1 MKRLSVAILLA
12 LCFLPFSSCTEKE
25 WKSNR
30 PNILFL
36 MLDTLRA
43 DHLSGYGYERSTTP
57 VLDAFAKEN
66 LKAAH
71 ALTAAPWTPASVASM
86 FTGLYPTS
94 HGMVPPNDRSLAKRG
109 LARLSSS
116 LETLPERLKSLGYQ
130 TAGVSPNPWITKQF
144 GYAQGFDEFHFIARE
159 PANKIAES
167 GREIIEKWESKGQA
181 KPFFMYL
188 HFLDPHNPYAPPTG
202 FDKRYT
208 GPLSKSPFTYSDD
221 MQRDINLYDGEIA
234 FMDQEL
240 GKFFDY
246 LKKKG
251 LYDDLMIIIVADH
264 GEQFLEHGNVRHGNK
279 PYNEEAHV
287 PLIIKTNRKA
297 DSGRIINESV
307 STVDILPTILARL
320 GEQKPKD
327 FPGVSLMD
335 EKAVKLR
342 RGVLT
347 EVRRIYDM
355 KAITDNAGR
364 RLIMQ
369 VPYSQSEPDPMKSL
383 EAWAEPQ
390 ITGIFDTRKDYA
402 CSKSLENKAIHA
414 RLKGTFDEI
423 FSGTVKMLA
432 SPSEGG
438 EEIKDETLEQLK
450 SLGYLQ

>member
-1 MKRLSVAILLA
+1 
-12 LCFLPFSSCTEKE
+12 
-25 WKSNR
+25 
-30 PNILFL
+30 

-57 VLDAFAKEN
+57 ILDAFAQEN
-66 LKAAH
+66 LKAAY

-94 HGMVPPNDRSLAKRG
+94 HGMVPPNDRTLAKKG
-109 LARLSSS
+109 LVRLNSS
-116 LETLPERLKSLGYQ
+116 LETLPEKLKGLGYQ

-167 GREIIEKWESKGQA
+167 GREIINAWEQAGQE
-181 KPFFMYL
+181 KPFFLYL
-188 HFLDPHNPYAPPTG
+188 HFLDPHNPYAPPAG

-208 GPLSKSPFTYSDD
+208 GNLTKSPFSAYSEQ
-221 MQRDINLYDGEIA
+221 MQNDINLYDGEIA

-240 GKFFDY
+240 GKFFEY

-251 LYDDLMIIIVADH
+251 LYDDLMIVIVADH
-264 GEQFLEHGNVRHGNK
+264 GEQFLEHGNLRHGNK

-287 PLIIKTNRKA
+287 PLIIKTNRKV
-297 DSGRIINESV
+297 DSGRVISESV
-307 STVDILPTILARL
+307 STVDLLPTILARL
-320 GEQKPKD
+320 GEAKPD
-327 FPGVSLMD
+327 NLPGVSLMD

-347 EVRRIYDM
+347 EVRRVYDM
-355 KAITDNAGR
+355 KAITDNLGR

-369 VPYSQSEPDPMKSL
+369 VPYSQAEPDPMKSL
-383 EAWAEPQ
+383 EAWASPE
-390 ITGIFDTRKDYA
+390 TVGIFDTRKDYA
-402 CSKSLENKAIHA
+402 CSTSLNNKAIHA
-414 RLKGTFDEI
+414 RLKGTFDEVL
-423 FSGTVKMLA
+423 SEAVKTLA
-432 SPSEGG
+432 APGEDG

>member
-1 MKRLSVAILLA
+1 
-12 LCFLPFSSCTEKE
+12 
-25 WKSNR
+25 
-30 PNILFL
+30 

-43 DHLSGYGYERSTTP
+43 DHLSGYGYERTTTP
-57 VLDAFAKEN
+57 ILDTFAKEN
-66 LKAAH
+66 LKAAY

-94 HGMVPPNDRSLAKRG
+94 HGMVPQNDRTLAKKG
-109 LARLSSS
+109 LVRLNSS
-116 LETLPERLKSLGYQ
+116 LETLPEKLKGLGYQ

-167 GREIIEKWESKGQA
+167 GREIINAWEQAGQE
-181 KPFFMYL
+181 KPFFLYL
-188 HFLDPHNPYAPPTG
+188 HFLDPHNPYAPPAG

-208 GPLSKSPFTYSDD
+208 GNLTKSPFSAYSEQ
-221 MQRDINLYDGEIA
+221 MQNDINLYDGEIA

-240 GKFFDY
+240 GKFFEY

-251 LYDDLMIIIVADH
+251 LYDDLMIVIVADH
-264 GEQFLEHGNVRHGNK
+264 GEQFLEHGNLRHGNK

-287 PLIIKTNRKA
+287 PLIIKTNRKV
-297 DSGRIINESV
+297 DSGRVISESV
-307 STVDILPTILARL
+307 STVDLLPTILARL
-320 GEQKPKD
+320 GEAKPD
-327 FPGVSLMD
+327 NLPGVSLMD

-347 EVRRIYDM
+347 EVRRVYDM
-355 KAITDNAGR
+355 KAITDNLGR

-369 VPYSQSEPDPMKSL
+369 VPYSQAEPDPMKSL
-383 EAWAEPQ
+383 EAWASPE
-390 ITGIFDTRKDYA
+390 TVGIFDTRKDYA
-402 CSKSLENKAIHA
+402 CSTSLNNKAIHA
-414 RLKGTFDEI
+414 RLKGTFDEVL
-423 FSGTVKMLA
+423 SEAVKTLA
-432 SPSEGG
+432 APGEDG

>member
-1 MKRLSVAILLA
+1 
-12 LCFLPFSSCTEKE
+12 
-25 WKSNR
+25 
-30 PNILFL
+30 

-57 VLDAFAKEN
+57 ILDTFAKEN
-66 LKAAH
+66 LKAAY

-94 HGMVPPNDRSLAKRG
+94 HGMVPPNDRSLAKKG
-109 LARLSSS
+109 LVRLNSS
-116 LETLPERLKSLGYQ
+116 LETLPEKLKGLGYQ

-167 GREIIEKWESKGQA
+167 GREIINAWEQAGQE
-181 KPFFMYL
+181 KPFFLYL
-188 HFLDPHNPYAPPTG
+188 HFLDPHNPYAPPAG

-208 GPLSKSPFTYSDD
+208 GNLTKSPFSAYSEQ
-221 MQRDINLYDGEIA
+221 MQNDINLYDGEIA

-240 GKFFDY
+240 GKFFEY

-251 LYDDLMIIIVADH
+251 LYDDLMIVIVADH
-264 GEQFLEHGNVRHGNK
+264 GEQFLEHGNLRHGNK

-287 PLIIKTNRKA
+287 PLIIKTNRKV
-297 DSGRIINESV
+297 DSGRVISESV
-307 STVDILPTILARL
+307 STVDLLPTILARL
-320 GEQKPKD
+320 GEAKPD
-327 FPGVSLMD
+327 NLPGVSLMD

-347 EVRRIYDM
+347 EVRRVYDM
-355 KAITDNAGR
+355 KAITDNLGR

-369 VPYSQSEPDPMKSL
+369 VPYSQAEPDPMKSL
-383 EAWAEPQ
+383 EAWASPE
-390 ITGIFDTRKDYA
+390 TVGIFDTRKDYA
-402 CSKSLENKAIHA
+402 CSTSLNNKAIHA
-414 RLKGTFDEI
+414 RLKGTFDEVL
-423 FSGTVKMLA
+423 SEAVKTLA
-432 SPSEGG
+432 APGEDG

>member
-1 MKRLSVAILLA
+1 
-12 LCFLPFSSCTEKE
+12 
-25 WKSNR
+25 
-30 PNILFL
+30 

-57 VLDAFAKEN
+57 ILDTFAKEN
-66 LKAAH
+66 LKAAY

-109 LARLSSS
+109 LARLNSR
-116 LETLPERLKSLGYQ
+116 LETLPERLKALGYQ

-159 PANKIAES
+159 PADKITES
-167 GREIIEKWESKGQA
+167 GREIIEKWEKSGSE

-188 HFLDPHNPYAPPTG
+188 HFLDPHNPYAPPAG
-202 FDKRYT
+202 FDKRYS
-208 GPLSKSPFTYSDD
+208 GALQKSPFTYSDQ
-221 MQRDINLYDGEIA
+221 MQSDINLYDGEIA

-240 GKFFDY
+240 GKFFAY
-246 LKKKG
+246 LKQKG
-251 LYDDLMIIIVADH
+251 LYEDLMIVIVADH

-287 PLIIKTNRKA
+287 PLMIKTNRKV
-297 DSGRIINESV
+297 DSGRVITESV

-320 GEQKPKD
+320 GEPKPKD

-355 KAITDNAGR
+355 KAITDNLGR

-369 VPYSQSEPDPMKSL
+369 VPYTQAEPDPMKSL
-383 EAWAEPQ
+383 TAWGEPQ
-390 ITGIFDTRKDYA
+390 ITGIFDTRNDYA
-402 CSKSLENKAIHA
+402 CSKPIENKAVHA
-414 RLKGTFDEI
+414 RLKGVFDETL
-423 FSGTVKMLA
+423 SEAVKLLA
-432 SPSEGG
+432 SPGEEG

>member
-1 MKRLSVAILLA
+1 
-12 LCFLPFSSCTEKE
+12 
-25 WKSNR
+25 
-30 PNILFL
+30 

-57 VLDAFAKEN
+57 ILDAFAQEN
-66 LKAAH
+66 LKAAY

-94 HGMVPPNDRSLAKRG
+94 HGMVPPNDRSLAKKG
-109 LARLSSS
+109 LVRLNSN
-116 LETLPERLKSLGYQ
+116 LETLPEKLKGLGYQ

-167 GREIIEKWESKGQA
+167 GREIINAWEQAGQE
-181 KPFFMYL
+181 KPFFLYL
-188 HFLDPHNPYAPPTG
+188 HFLDPHNPYAPPAG

-208 GPLSKSPFTYSDD
+208 GNLTKSPFSAYSEQ
-221 MQRDINLYDGEIA
+221 MQNDINLYDGEIA

-240 GKFFDY
+240 GKFFEY

-251 LYDDLMIIIVADH
+251 LYDDLMIVIVADH
-264 GEQFLEHGNVRHGNK
+264 GEQFLEHGNLRHGNK

-287 PLIIKTNRKA
+287 PLIIKTNRKV
-297 DSGRIINESV
+297 DSGRVISESV
-307 STVDILPTILARL
+307 STVDLLPTILARL
-320 GEQKPKD
+320 GEAKPD
-327 FPGVSLMD
+327 NLPGVSLMD

-347 EVRRIYDM
+347 EVRRVYDM
-355 KAITDNAGR
+355 KAITDNLGR

-369 VPYSQSEPDPMKSL
+369 VPYSQAEPDPMKSL
-383 EAWAEPQ
+383 EAWASPE
-390 ITGIFDTRKDYA
+390 TVGIFDTRKDYA
-402 CSKSLENKAIHA
+402 CSTSLNNKAIHA
-414 RLKGTFDEI
+414 RLKGTFDEVL
-423 FSGTVKMLA
+423 SEAVKTLA
-432 SPSEGG
+432 APGEDG

>member
-1 MKRLSVAILLA
+1 
-12 LCFLPFSSCTEKE
+12 
-25 WKSNR
+25 
-30 PNILFL
+30 

-43 DHLSGYGYERSTTP
+43 DHLSGYGYERTTTP
-57 VLDAFAKEN
+57 ILDTFAKEN
-66 LKAAH
+66 LKAAY

-94 HGMVPPNDRSLAKRG
+94 HGMVPPNDRTLAKKG
-109 LARLSSS
+109 LVRLNSS
-116 LETLPERLKSLGYQ
+116 LETLPEKLKGLGYQ

-167 GREIIEKWESKGQA
+167 GREIINAWEQAGQE
-181 KPFFMYL
+181 KPFFLYL
-188 HFLDPHNPYAPPTG
+188 HFLDPHNPYAPPAG

-208 GPLSKSPFTYSDD
+208 GNLTKSPFSAYSEQ
-221 MQRDINLYDGEIA
+221 MQNDINLYDGEIA

-240 GKFFDY
+240 GKFFEY

-251 LYDDLMIIIVADH
+251 LYDDLMIVIVADH
-264 GEQFLEHGNVRHGNK
+264 GEQFLEHGNLRHGNK

-287 PLIIKTNRKA
+287 PLIIKTNRKV
-297 DSGRIINESV
+297 DSGRVISESV
-307 STVDILPTILARL
+307 STVDLLPTILARL
-320 GEQKPKD
+320 GEAKPD
-327 FPGVSLMD
+327 NLPGVSLMD

-347 EVRRIYDM
+347 EVRRVYDM
-355 KAITDNAGR
+355 KAITDNLGR

-369 VPYSQSEPDPMKSL
+369 VPYSQAEPDPMKSL
-383 EAWAEPQ
+383 EAWASPE
-390 ITGIFDTRKDYA
+390 TVGIFDTRKDYA
-402 CSKSLENKAIHA
+402 CSTSLNNKAIHA
-414 RLKGTFDEI
+414 RLKGTFDEVL
-423 FSGTVKMLA
+423 SEAVKTLA
-432 SPSEGG
+432 APGEDG

>member
-1 MKRLSVAILLA
+1 
-12 LCFLPFSSCTEKE
+12 
-25 WKSNR
+25 
-30 PNILFL
+30 

-57 VLDAFAKEN
+57 ILDAFAQEN
-66 LKAAH
+66 LKAAY

-86 FTGLYPTS
+86 FTGLYLTS
-94 HGMVPPNDRSLAKRG
+94 HGMVPPNDRSLAKKG
-109 LARLSSS
+109 LVRLNSN
-116 LETLPERLKSLGYQ
+116 LETLPEKLKGLGYQ

-167 GREIIEKWESKGQA
+167 GREIINAWEQAGQE
-181 KPFFMYL
+181 KPFFLYL
-188 HFLDPHNPYAPPTG
+188 HFLDPHNPYAPPAG

-208 GPLSKSPFTYSDD
+208 GNLTKSPFSAYSEQ
-221 MQRDINLYDGEIA
+221 MQNDINLYDGEIA

-240 GKFFDY
+240 GKFFEY

-251 LYDDLMIIIVADH
+251 LYDDLMIVIVADH
-264 GEQFLEHGNVRHGNK
+264 GEQFLEHGNLRHGNK

-287 PLIIKTNRKA
+287 PLIIKTNRKV
-297 DSGRIINESV
+297 DSGRVISESV
-307 STVDILPTILARL
+307 STVDLLPTILARL
-320 GEQKPKD
+320 GEAKPD
-327 FPGVSLMD
+327 NLPGVSLMD

-347 EVRRIYDM
+347 EVRRVYDM
-355 KAITDNAGR
+355 KAITDNLGR

-369 VPYSQSEPDPMKSL
+369 VPYSQAEPDPMKSL
-383 EAWAEPQ
+383 EAWASPE
-390 ITGIFDTRKDYA
+390 TVGIFDTRKDYA
-402 CSKSLENKAIHA
+402 CSTSLNNKAIHA
-414 RLKGTFDEI
+414 RLKGTFDEVL
-423 FSGTVKMLA
+423 SEAVKTLA
-432 SPSEGG
+432 APGEDG